1 MLIFLASCESAF
13 ITNNESFEYCFNC
26 AGETKSS
33 QTDAVYRE
41 GIYKLSLN
49 CASIAAKHNISRY
62 VEVSSGHFVASEKV
76 NKLPRFYLIPKILE
90 NLQIL

>member
-13 ITNNESFEYCFNC
+13 INNKAPFEYCFNC
-26 AGETKSS
+26 AGETKCA

-49 CASIAAKHNISRY
+49 CASIAAKHKISRY

-76 NKLPRFYLIPKILE
+76 NQVPRFYLNPKIVG
-90 NLQIL
+90 NI